1 MRTPQTSPLRSPCQR
16 CFPAQRRS
24 RSGAG
29 RFGSRR
35 DAPNAEAKSAKET
48 LHTTPGYT
56 PWTTHSSCTGH
67 KIQRISEV
75 SGRDQDGRV
84 WTYGLGSGGGGGLV
98 RSTHRC
104 LSDLCQSASGS
115 GLSSRLRHCNGGQT
129 PGCFGVSQKRGLA
142 AFGEP
147 FSPLSCSIPF
157 PGIRSDSAAC
167 SSSIPRAA

>member
-84 WTYGLGSGGGGGLV
+84 WTYGLGSGGGGRLGALHAPLPERFV
-98 RSTHRC
+98 SECIRIGPQLPTQTLQWGANPRLFWCVSKAWATSIRRT
-104 LSDLCQSASGS
+104 LF
-115 GLSSRLRHCNGGQT
+115 SSFMFHSFPRH
-129 PGCFGVSQKRGLA
+129 
-142 AFGEP
+142 
-147 FSPLSCSIPF
+147 
-157 PGIRSDSAAC
+157 
-167 SSSIPRAA
+167 